1 MPFNGNEWAKGKRF
15 ISLRE
20 ILRVVTSEF
29 GEVEH
34 QRGERSDVAKNY
46 RVPGFAGNFGII
58 GSMSQPFCSGCNRIR
73 LTADGMIKN
82 CLFSNEKDDLDLR
95 KYLRDSSIKW
105 VYSGGWILGKDFIF
119 KKEMFLFDAY
129 RNEAKSAKRSSG
141 SKEKTSPFF

>member
-58 GSMSQPFCSGCNRIR
+58 GSMSQPFCSGCNRVR

-95 KYLRDSSIKW
+95 KYLRDSSIRL
-105 VYSGGWILGKDFIF
+105 VAQIFIISFIF
-119 KKEMFLFDAY
+119 SLEKFRFNY
-129 RNEAKSAKRSSG
+129 RVLSS
-141 SKEKTSPFF
+141 K